1 MRNRILAGLG
11 VAALATVGL
20 ATPATALSST
30 TADIWVVHA
39 FPGVEVD
46 VYINGDL
53 ALDSF
58 MPGDVEPL
66 VNVAA
71 GNYVVDIVASVDP
84 AAPTITEGTGLFG
97 TGAAGADIAA
107 GTSYSL
113 VAHPLV
119 GGAPTLAAFVNDLTP
134 AGPGQASVTVRHT
147 ADAPAVDVVALP
159 NTPLFSGVTNGQ
171 QGKTT
176 VAAATYDLQVQLD
189 GSDPQAVAIDLPNTT
204 LAAGTHYFIHAF
216 GPDVEDAF
224 SVVIFTIADTPSGVP
239 AGSAGLV
246 AENGSSTTAL
256 IAGGVALLALLA
268 VAGVVVARRQ
278 GATAGR

>member
-11 VAALATVGL
+11 VAALATVGV
-20 ATPATALSST
+20 AAPATALSST

-58 MPGDVEPL
+58 KPGGVEPL
-66 VNVAA
+66 VDVPA
-71 GNYVVDIVASVDP
+71 GNYVVDIVPAADP

-97 TGAAGADIAA
+97 TGAAGADIEA
-107 GTSYSL
+107 GVSYSL
-113 VAHPLV
+113 VAHPEV
-119 GGAPTLAAFVNDLTP
+119 GGDPVLAAFENDLTP
-134 AGPGQASVTVRHT
+134 AAAGQASVTVRHT

-159 NTPLFSGVTNGQ
+159 NTFLFTGVTNGQ
-171 QGKTT
+171 EGKTT
-176 VAAATYDLQVQLD
+176 VPAGTYDLQVQVD
-189 GSDPQAVAIDLPNTT
+189 GADPQAVAIDLPDTA

-216 GPDVEDAF
+216 GPNAQEAY
-224 SVVIFTIADTPSGVP
+224 SVVVFTIGDAPSGVP

-246 AENGSSTTAL
+246 AENGSSPVAL
-256 IAGGVALLALLA
+256 VAGGAALLALLA
-268 VAGVVVARRQ
+268 AAGIVVARRQ
-278 GATAGR
+278 AATAGR